1 MEPAWARVCPK
12 GRGWGGKG
20 RGHLPE
26 GTPHPL
32 ALLQLHFCPSTSS
45 AHGHSKVFV
54 KSNPEIIQTVL
65 NPDGFYPYGK
75 EGVTHERLFF
85 GS

>member
-1 MEPAWARVCPK
+1 M
-12 GRGWGGKG
+12 
-20 RGHLPE
+20 
-26 GTPHPL
+26 
-32 ALLQLHFCPSTSS
+32 
-45 AHGHSKVFV
+45 